1 MQCLILW
8 LFWFPGWWTILD
20 TFGIG
25 SKPQLNQLLDDA
37 QNINWMRTYK
47 IVLMSE
53 HFSTLAAE
61 IYHSCQSLVER
72 SIFTPRWIA
81 SAHGNVFTAAACSL
95 AQTWRDEQKS
105 LSARPPCPPAMWQ
118 KIIVRLNNRPVVG
131 TSTLTWTFSLF
142 GSTTIY
148 CLNCLCAKT
157 QIICLF
163 FMSWQRWCYL
173 TLTLTGPD
181 SSLCPG
187 KDDVIWVSF
196 QIGGRGEGGSHWG
209 WTAPPLLF
217 SQYQT
222 SNCMH
227 CNQSFREKL
236 CSTEHYF
243 CWRPATG
250 SKLHNM
256 MGASINLESIPG
268 VELWT
273 LSQQPRTNISI
284 PCNICANFFRSRNQF
299 WLLTVLCQLSSE
311 NQNDLPIAWWGRLCL
326 KVSTF
331 IR

>member
-1 MQCLILW
+1 MNCFRARKCLH
-8 LFWFPGWWTILD
+8 
-20 TFGIG
+20 
-25 SKPQLNQLLDDA
+25 
-37 QNINWMRTYK
+37 R
-47 IVLMSE
+47 
-53 HFSTLAAE
+53 
-61 IYHSCQSLVER
+61 
-72 SIFTPRWIA
+72 
-81 SAHGNVFTAAACSL
+81 CSL
-95 AQTWRDEQKS
+95 LPAQTWWDEQKS

-148 CLNCLCAKT
+148 CLCAKT

-173 TLTLTGPD
+173 SFIPDWWKRRRWFLLRLNCTTTTLL
-181 SSLCPG
+181 S
-187 KDDVIWVSF
+187 I
-196 QIGGRGEGGSHWG
+196 
-209 WTAPPLLF
+209 
-217 SQYQT
+217 
-222 SNCMH
+222 SNVKLYICT

>member
-1 MQCLILW
+1 MNCFRARKCLHRCCL
-8 LFWFPGWWTILD
+8 LT
-20 TFGIG
+20 G
-25 SKPQLNQLLDDA
+25 SNLA
-37 QNINWMRTYK
+37 RRAK
-47 IVLMSE
+47 ITVS
-53 HFSTLAAE
+53 STTL
-61 IYHSCQSLVER
+61 
-72 SIFTPRWIA
+72 
-81 SAHGNVFTAAACSL
+81 
-95 AQTWRDEQKS
+95 
-105 LSARPPCPPAMWQ
+105 PPAMWQ

-157 QIICLF
+157 QIIF
-163 FMSWQRWCYL
+163 
-173 TLTLTGPD
+173 
-181 SSLCPG
+181 SLSCPG
-187 KDDVIWVSF
+187 NDDVIWLWLWQG
-196 QIGGRGEGGSHWG
+196 QILRYVLEKMM
-209 WTAPPLLF
+209 LF
-217 SQYQT
+217 EFHSRLVEEKKVVLTEAEVHHHYSSLNIKRQT
-222 SNCMH
+222 VCT

-273 LSQQPRTNISI
+273 LSQQPRKNILI